1 MKLGQVTSNMSQS
14 SSGEGCP
21 SDIFEL
27 IQAIPPCRILLNS
40 IQLGENLSVLFC
52 FDFYY
57 IELPQ
62 RLKLLQIYVF
72 QSFSIIWN
80 AIHEYFA
87 QVGYLGTVHPSNGAS
102 MLCK

>member
-1 MKLGQVTSNMSQS
+1 MRCQMKNISCHYVSLNGYLLCFDQRSF
-14 SSGEGCP
+14 
-21 SDIFEL
+21 DIFEL
-27 IQAIPPCRILLNS
+27 IQAIPPCHILLNS

-72 QSFSIIWN
+72 SI
-80 AIHEYFA
+80 F
-87 QVGYLGTVHPSNGAS
+87 
-102 MLCK
+102 

>member
-1 MKLGQVTSNMSQS
+1 MQKNFKSLFLRILLYTISLYKT
-14 SSGEGCP
+14 P

-40 IQLGENLSVLFC
+40 IQLGENLAVLFC

-72 QSFSIIWN
+72 SIF
-80 AIHEYFA
+80 YY
-87 QVGYLGTVHPSNGAS
+87 YLECNTRVFCPSWVLRHGAS
-102 MLCK
+102 L

>member
-1 MKLGQVTSNMSQS
+1 MQKNFKSLFLRILLYTISLYKT
-14 SSGEGCP
+14 P

-40 IQLGENLSVLFC
+40 IQLGENLAVLFC

-62 RLKLLQIYVF
+62 RLTLPQF
-72 QSFSIIWN
+72 FSIIWN
-80 AIHEYFA
+80 AIHENFA
-87 QVGYLGTVHPSNGAS
+87 QVGYLGTVHP
-102 MLCK
+102 L